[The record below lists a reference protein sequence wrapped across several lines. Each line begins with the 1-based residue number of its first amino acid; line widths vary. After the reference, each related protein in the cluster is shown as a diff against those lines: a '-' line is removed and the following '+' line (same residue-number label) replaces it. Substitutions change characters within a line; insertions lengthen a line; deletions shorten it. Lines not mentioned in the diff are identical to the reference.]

1 MIATGS
7 EVEIALQ
14 AQSSLSHEGIRCRVV
29 SMPCWELFEAQPPG
43 YRQRVL
49 PADVPRLGVEAARAF
64 GWRDWADDV
73 VSLDRFGASA
83 PADVLFREFGFTPE
97 NVAARAR
104 WLLAKG
110 GRP

>member
-1 MIATGS
+1 
-7 EVEIALQ
+7 
-14 AQSSLSHEGIRCRVV
+14 
-29 SMPCWELFEAQPPG
+29 MPCWERFEAQPPG
-43 YRQRVL
+43 HRQRVL
-49 PADVPRLGVEAARAF
+49 PPDVPRLGVEAARAF
-64 GWRDWADDV
+64 GWPAWVDDV

-104 WLLAKG
+104 RLLAER